1 MIIQSINL
9 KFISLLSRLFS
20 VDIERSFQSDS
31 ASSSARTR
39 THKLSWSRA
48 GTDRISEAKSA
59 KVLGPRLKSMTSSI
73 SQRGLKSQKQTE
85 YKNLNFYPLISCQ
98 SMKVEFWKKKILFGQ
113 FGLLKI
119 CWKHFTKWLNWKT
132 TQIPTS

>member
-1 MIIQSINL
+1 MIVLFFLNDDFQDLIGAKNEKENLKSKKLRHSIVFFRIMIIQSINL
-9 KFISLLSRLFS
+9 KFIYLLSRLFS

-59 KVLGPRLKSMTSSI
+59 KVLGPRLKSVTSSI

-85 YKNLNFYPLISCQ
+85 YKNLNFYPQ
-98 SMKVEFWKKKILFGQ
+98 SHVRV
-113 FGLLKI
+113 
-119 CWKHFTKWLNWKT
+119 
-132 TQIPTS
+132 